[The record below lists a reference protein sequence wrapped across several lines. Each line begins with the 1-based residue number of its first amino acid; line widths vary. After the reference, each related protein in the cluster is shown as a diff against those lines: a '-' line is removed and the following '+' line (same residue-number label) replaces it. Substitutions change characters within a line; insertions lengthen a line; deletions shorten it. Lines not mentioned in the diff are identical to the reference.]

1 MTTSIIEDTAVST
14 EFLREHDP
22 PTSHFSQPP
31 MEITETVAPYV
42 RDGETLRFMPELM
55 EVERPYPVL
64 IGEWQFI
71 AMKNGDGDIS
81 FFYLR

>member
-14 EFLREHDP
+14 EVLLAYDP
-22 PTSHFSQPP
+22 SASHFSQSPT
-31 MEITETVAPYV
+31 EITETVAPYV
-42 RDGETLRFMPELM
+42 RDGETLRFIPELM

-71 AMKNGDGDIS
+71 AMKDGDGDIS